1 LLPIGFAPAER
12 GSAVFSLVLYPRWVR
27 FFFLEDVAIDDPESR
42 LEGAGSQVV
51 LKSKIATPAGA
62 EGLVRVS

>member
-1 LLPIGFAPAER
+1 
-12 GSAVFSLVLYPRWVR
+12 
-27 FFFLEDVAIDDPESR
+27 VAIDDPESR